1 MKRNRRGFTLIEL
14 LLVIAIISMLLMLT
28 VPALVAVR
36 REALI
41 LRCQNNLRQI
51 NALILAWIP
60 EHENMIPFLLAEGL
74 LDPEHRDSLGMEA
87 SALLE
92 VVQGNEAILKCPAD
106 PGLAYF
112 TDGLTPEEASWFAQ
126 LGQSYV
132 YNNTFYT
139 DPPPGY
145 ERYQRVYSPLLEGR
159 ENDIVMLSDYSSVWH
174 GSRNSDSKTT
184 KYFLNLMY
192 FDGHAEGKE
201 FDSDGDAKTYRN
213 THSRWW

>member
-14 LLVIAIISMLLMLT
+14 LLVTAIITMILMLT
-28 VPALVAVR
+28 VPALVTVR

-51 NALILAWIP
+51 NAFILAWMP
-60 EHENMIPFLLAEGL
+60 EHENMIPFLFPESV
-74 LDPEHRDSLGMEA
+74 LDPEHRDALGVEA

-106 PGLAYF
+106 PGDEGSY
-112 TDGLTPEEASWFAQ
+112 TVEEITAIAP
-126 LGQSYV
+126 LGESYA

-145 ERYQRVYSPLLEGR
+145 ERLQPVSSVLLEGR
-159 ENDIVMLSDYSSVWH
+159 ENKIVMLSDYSSVWH
-174 GSRNSDSKTT
+174 GSRNADSKST
-184 KYFLNLMY
+184 KYFLNMMY
-192 FDGHAEGKE
+192 FDGHAEGKQ
-201 FDSDGDAKTYRN
+201 FDSDEDAKTYRN

>member
-51 NALILAWIP
+51 NAFILAWIP
-60 EHENMIPFLLAEGL
+60 EHENMIPFLFPESV
-74 LDPEHRDSLGMEA
+74 LDPEHRDSLGLEA
-87 SALLE
+87 SALLLE
-92 VVQGNEAILKCPAD
+92 VVQGNKAILKCPAD
-106 PGLAYF
+106 PGNEDSYVM
-112 TDGLTPEEASWFAQ
+112 EEITWLAQ
-126 LGQSYV
+126 LGESYA
-132 YNNTFYT
+132 YNNAFYT

-145 ERYQRVYSPLLEGR
+145 ERLQSVLLSVLEGR
-159 ENDIVMLSDYSSVWH
+159 ESQIVMLSDYSSAWH
-174 GSRNSDSKTT
+174 GSRNADSKTT